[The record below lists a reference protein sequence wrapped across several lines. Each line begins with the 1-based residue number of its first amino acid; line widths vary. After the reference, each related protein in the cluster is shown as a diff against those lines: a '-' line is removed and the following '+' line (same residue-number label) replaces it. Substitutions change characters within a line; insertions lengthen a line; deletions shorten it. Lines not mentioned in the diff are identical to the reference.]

1 MTVTDEPGS
10 IDLGDLR
17 AWGTAAAVRIS
28 DDAPGAAALGA
39 IDPGI
44 VLARLHPDERAA
56 GAALAIAR
64 RGEWAAGRLAL
75 RAALAR
81 AGVEAADPI
90 GIDDRGAP
98 RVPAGF
104 TGSISHKRGLAI
116 AVAVPERDGARV
128 GIDLELDAP
137 SRVAIEAR
145 VLTAAERAALAA
157 LDAADRG
164 RAVMLRFAIKEAI
177 YKAVDPFVRRYVGFQ
192 EVEVELDD
200 AGGARV
206 TSQLGLAI
214 EAGWLRWHDCVIA
227 LARAR

>member
-1 MTVTDEPGS
+1 VSDPAWIE
-10 IDLGDLR
+10 LG
-17 AWGTAAAVRIS
+17 AWGAAAAVRIS
-28 DDAPGAAALGA
+28 DAAPGAAAGLVA
-39 IDPGI
+39 IEPGV

-56 GAALAIAR
+56 GAALASAR

-81 AGVEAADPI
+81 AGADADAPI

-98 RVPAGF
+98 RVPGGF
-104 TGSISHKRGLAI
+104 TGSISHKRGLA
-116 AVAVPERDGARV
+116 VALAAPLAQGARV

-137 SRVAIEAR
+137 SKVAIEAR
-145 VLTAAERAALAA
+145 VLTAAERAGLAA
-157 LDAADRG
+157 LPPGDERG

-200 AGGARV
+200 DGGVRV
-206 TSQLGLAI
+206 TSALGRDL
-214 EAGWLRWHDCVIA
+214 EAGWLRWHECVIA
-227 LARAR
+227 YARAR